1 MTALLKEVFQKVS
14 ILPDAVQD
22 MLARELLLEIEWESQ
37 WDNTIENTQTALDKM
52 TIKAIREYREG
63 KTVEMGFD
71 EL

>member
-14 ILPDAVQD
+14 VLPDAVQD
-22 MLARELLLEIEWESQ
+22 MLARELLLEIEWENQ
-37 WDNTIENTQTALDKM
+37 WDNTIEKTQTALDKM
-52 TIKAIREYREG
+52 TIKAMREYREG